1 MTFTSIDYEKFRAL
15 RVTHIATRLE
25 ELIAD
30 EVNDTLTPEQLF
42 LTAVDDALEQ
52 RRAHKVEKLIRQAGF
67 PILHA
72 TFAEIDYREGRGIT
86 PVRMRRYAAHDWR
99 GDPMNLLI
107 ISPTAGGKTYLACA
121 LGIAACHNGH
131 AVTYARM
138 DDLARRLVIARGD
151 GIAHQKLLNE
161 LSQTDVLIL
170 DDFLTV
176 GIDSDA
182 ASDLF
187 AVLANRE
194 HRLPTMIA
202 SQTGPAHWVTE
213 LPDPVAAD
221 SIVNRLANHAR
232 TIKPRPDRHAPTPPR
247 PRPRRRHLLGV
258 TVSGPVSD
266 GRAATNNTEHRYQ
279 LRRLALP
286 TCATR

>member
-1 MTFTSIDYEKFRAL
+1 MTFTSIDYDKFRAL
-15 RVTHIATRLE
+15 RVTHVATRLA
-25 ELIAD
+25 ELIQD
-30 EVNDTLTPEQLF
+30 ETNDELTPEQLF

-67 PILHA
+67 PIPDA
-72 TFAEIDYREGRGIT
+72 TVAEVDYREGRGIT

-99 GDPMNLLI
+99 ADPMNLLI
-107 ISPTAGGKTYLACA
+107 ISPTGGGKTYLACA
-121 LGIAACHNGH
+121 LGITACQNGH
-131 AVTYARM
+131 AVLYARM
-138 DDLARRLVIARGD
+138 DELARRLIITRSDA
-151 GIAHQKLLNE
+151 IAHRKLLNE
-161 LSQTDVLIL
+161 LSETDLLII

-202 SQTGPAHWVTE
+202 SQTGPAHWVAE
-213 LPDPVAAD
+213 LPDRVAAD

-232 TIKPRPDRHAPTPPR
+232 TIN
-247 PRPRRRHLLGV
+247 LGQI
-258 TVSGPVSD
+258 D
-266 GRAATNNTEHRYQ
+266 M
-279 LRRLALP
+279 RRLRHDHA
-286 TCATR
+286 RESEGYWE